1 MPAGNLNLKIRRGM
15 PLFLTVLTITLFRA
29 ALQPLMPSSN
39 IHPLPSSVIVRS
51 GLIPIGFMLF
61 GILTFGLLAIVF
73 VLIQDKL
80 PGTRTKKG
88 LTFGFL
94 FGVMWAI
101 YLLEPVPHIE
111 GLPLFEVLAYPL
123 ADGITFVSLGVLLG
137 RFAGTDSKSDKK
149 VWIGSSYATLLLIPV
164 LFIAGRMLSY
174 NVFQIYSSYA
184 ARQSDTIL
192 WVTATGF
199 WIGVMYLLL
208 KPGIPDKSS
217 FLKAIYF
224 AIFIYGIDYFLF
236 NLFMPLVFDY
246 QIWPVGTLL
255 SYADLFVRAS
265 MDILSVAAGV
275 YICEIIKLTDHES

>member
-1 MPAGNLNLKIRRGM
+1 MPAGNLNLKIRRGV

-39 IHPLPSSVIVRS
+39 IHPLPPSIIVRS

-111 GLPLFEVLAYPL
+111 GLPL
-123 ADGITFVSLGVLLG
+123 
-137 RFAGTDSKSDKK
+137 
-149 VWIGSSYATLLLIPV
+149 LLIPV

-184 ARQSDTIL
+184 VRQSDTIL

-224 AIFIYGIDYFLF
+224 AIFIYGIDYLLF